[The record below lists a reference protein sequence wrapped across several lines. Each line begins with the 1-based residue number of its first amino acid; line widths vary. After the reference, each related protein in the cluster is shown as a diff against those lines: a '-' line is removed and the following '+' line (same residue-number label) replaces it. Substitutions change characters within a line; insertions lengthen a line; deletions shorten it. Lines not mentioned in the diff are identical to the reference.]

1 MPSRAT
7 RVGKPSTCEPSANAT
22 YTASATTS
30 SSRPSTLVTVARA
43 GPVIVSWSRVSPTS
57 IALLSIP

>member
-1 MPSRAT
+1 
-7 RVGKPSTCEPSANAT
+7 VGKSSTCEPSEKAP

-30 SSRPSTLVTVARA
+30 SISPSTLVTVARA
-43 GPVIVSWSRVSPTS
+43 GPVMASCSRVSPTS